1 MKPFPL
7 ILSSP
12 SGGGKTTIAKR
23 LLAERDDLGYSV
35 SCTTRAA
42 REGEVDGKDYYFLSA
57 SDFSAARERG
67 EFAESAEYAGR
78 MYGTLKREIERVMG
92 TGRHVV
98 LDIEVQGARQLAR
111 SFPDAVRVFVLPPS
125 ADVLL
130 GRLYARKT
138 EDPSALAR
146 RIRAALDELEA
157 VNEYDYVVVNDDLDT
172 AVASVSAIVD
182 AEMLKRSRVRGLN
195 ERVKLL
201 TERMREELTTI
212 QPE

>member
-1 MKPFPL
+1 MNPFPV

-57 SDFSAARERG
+57 SDFRAARERG

-78 MYGTLKREIERVMG
+78 MYGTLKREIERVIG

-138 EDPSALAR
+138 EDTSALAR

-157 VNEYDYVVVNDDLDT
+157 VNEYDYVVVNDDLNQ
-172 AVASVSAIVD
+172 AVANVSAIVD

-201 TERMREELTTI
+201 TERLRHELNTI